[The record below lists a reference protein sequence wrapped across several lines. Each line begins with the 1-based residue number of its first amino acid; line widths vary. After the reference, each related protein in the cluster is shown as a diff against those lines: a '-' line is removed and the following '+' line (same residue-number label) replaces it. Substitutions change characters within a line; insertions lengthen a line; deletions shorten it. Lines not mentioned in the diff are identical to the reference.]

1 MASGIDS
8 MPGSLEVVDIEVSKG
23 NSRSGETAVGV
34 GSSSLKSADDVGWEV
49 AEGIDMAMDAV
60 VVFYG

>member
-1 MASGIDS
+1 MVSGIDS
-8 MPGSLEVVDIEVSKG
+8 MPGSLEVVDIGVSS
-23 NSRSGETAVGV
+23 NPRSGETAVGV
-34 GSSSLKSADDVGWEV
+34 GSSSLKSADVVGWEV